1 MHSNSF
7 FSQHA
12 GLSLLLHQVLSAVYS
27 HEGVT
32 RTSDAELEAI
42 RDDLKRWRDRL
53 PAHLRLTSLTSP
65 VQAGML
71 HLLHVTVVF
80 LLYRPFMRW
89 SFDVDA
95 RITFD
100 LDLRVWSELHG
111 ASSSGLE
118 WVSNLPDVSE
128 LQCWGGYAVG
138 MASFLQYHHWARRRD
153 GGGVIM
159 LEKVKDSARAW
170 TEDGK
175 LSELRR
181 VSTGMLGRRDVTD
194 VQELDVVEV
203 LYEATGKLSGTRPDE
218 LLSFERGLH
227 PTAGSLNRPKR

>member
-1 MHSNSF
+1 MSVLPWALVF
-7 FSQHA
+7 ARYPLAKTCAICVFIW
-12 GLSLLLHQVLSAVYS
+12 GLVCLH
-27 HEGVT
+27 
-32 RTSDAELEAI
+32 
-42 RDDLKRWRDRL
+42 
-53 PAHLRLTSLTSP
+53 
-65 VQAGML
+65 
-71 HLLHVTVVF
+71 
-80 LLYRPFMRW
+80 
-89 SFDVDA
+89 
-95 RITFD
+95 
-100 LDLRVWSELHG
+100 
-111 ASSSGLE
+111 
-118 WVSNLPDVSE
+118 DVSE

-181 VSTGMLGRRDVTD
+181 VSTGMLGGRDMTD

-203 LYEATGKLSGTRPDE
+203 LYEATGKLSGTRPEE

-227 PTAGSLNRPKR
+227 PTDGSLNRPKR